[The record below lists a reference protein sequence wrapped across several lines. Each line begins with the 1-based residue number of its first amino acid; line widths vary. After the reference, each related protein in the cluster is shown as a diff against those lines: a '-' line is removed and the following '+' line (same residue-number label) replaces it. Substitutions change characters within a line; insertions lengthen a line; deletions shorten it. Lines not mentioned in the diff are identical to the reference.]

1 MYLHSYSRKRSHQNI
16 MTSLLPRSL
25 PRKLQWSPI
34 LASLSR
40 TSWGMM
46 LSTTPSHGKQ
56 PVLAIRRED
65 SSVWERRAP
74 LNPHHVQNVIQSGIK
89 VSVCVGWELVSSSL
103 VPVQSQIFC
112 IAAIEK
118 NFTCSY
124 GDLDKIWEWPGTRL
138 NTLEE
143 ASFLEFNL
151 FAQYIHIA
159 AYTMQLWFHS
169 TFTPLNFPWS
179 QPKIE
184 VARKECSL
192 VPRSLG
198 ASIKLL

>member
-103 VPVQSQIFC
+103 SLSPIPDILYSSHR
-112 IAAIEK
+112 EK
-118 NFTCSY
+118 LY
-124 GDLDKIWEWPGTRL
+124 
-138 NTLEE
+138 
-143 ASFLEFNL
+143 
-151 FAQYIHIA
+151 
-159 AYTMQLWFHS
+159 MQLWGF
-169 TFTPLNFPWS
+169 
-179 QPKIE
+179 
-184 VARKECSL
+184 R
-192 VPRSLG
+192 
-198 ASIKLL
+198 